1 MTFGIKR
8 SDCGSEALFF
18 WKPSQIRE
26 KSNNGS
32 YVLKSSKRENKQ
44 TNKRDVGH
52 NPLVIRN
59 IAFTYVRLLLTEG
72 DHKPFTA
79 ITEMPRRVWD

>member
-1 MTFGIKR
+1 MTFGIKL

-44 TNKRDVGH
+44 TKEM
-52 NPLVIRN
+52 L
-59 IAFTYVRLLLTEG
+59 
-72 DHKPFTA
+72 A
-79 ITEMPRRVWD
+79 IILW